1 LTTSLSTITSLAGVL
16 RHHGAAHGDRPALT
30 ARERTITYRQL
41 DERSNQVAQ
50 ALVAD
55 GLGRGHRVAFLD
67 KNAPEFFE
75 VLFACAKLGAVHVP
89 VNWRLAGPEIAATIN
104 DSGAE
109 LLIVGGEYAPLIDSI
124 AQDLVSVRKI
134 VVVGDDR
141 GHLAYDDWLSGREA
155 IDPGHHSSPDD
166 VVLQLYTS
174 GTTGLPKGVM
184 LAESNLMSL
193 LPQGGPT
200 LGLEPQSVNMVPM
213 PLFHIGGSGYALI
226 GFYAG
231 CHTILIREVDPT
243 EMLRVITQHRVT
255 NTFVVPAV
263 LLAMLGVTGS
273 AEPDLSS
280 LRTIAYGA
288 SPISVDVL
296 TRSMQMFKCAFVQV
310 YGLTETTG
318 TVTLLTDE
326 DHRKALA
333 GEHPER
339 LRSAGRPIQGAA
351 LRIVDLEAGRDA
363 ELGAVG
369 EIWIRSP
376 QVTVGYWNKPEETAA
391 SVDSD
396 GWFKTGDAGYV
407 DAENYLFIHDRVK
420 DMIISGG
427 ENVYP
432 AEVENVLMSCPGVAD
447 VAVIGVPSERWGET
461 VKAIVVKAPG
471 TDPQPAEIIAFAR
484 ERLAHYKCP
493 TSVDFAET
501 LPRNPSGKILK
512 RELRA
517 PYWQNGDR
525 SVS

>member
-1 LTTSLSTITSLAGVL
+1 
-16 RHHGAAHGDRPALT
+16 
-30 ARERTITYRQL
+30 
-41 DERSNQVAQ
+41 
-50 ALVAD
+50 
-55 GLGRGHRVAFLD
+55 
-67 KNAPEFFE
+67 
-75 VLFACAKLGAVHVP
+75 
-89 VNWRLAGPEIAATIN
+89 
-104 DSGAE
+104 
-109 LLIVGGEYAPLIDSI
+109 
-124 AQDLVSVRKI
+124 
-134 VVVGDDR
+134 
-141 GHLAYDDWLSGREA
+141 
-155 IDPGHHSSPDD
+155 
-166 VVLQLYTS
+166 
-174 GTTGLPKGVM
+174 
-184 LAESNLMSL
+184 
-193 LPQGGPT
+193 
-200 LGLEPQSVNMVPM
+200 
-213 PLFHIGGSGYALI
+213 
-226 GFYAG
+226 
-231 CHTILIREVDPT
+231 LIREVDPT